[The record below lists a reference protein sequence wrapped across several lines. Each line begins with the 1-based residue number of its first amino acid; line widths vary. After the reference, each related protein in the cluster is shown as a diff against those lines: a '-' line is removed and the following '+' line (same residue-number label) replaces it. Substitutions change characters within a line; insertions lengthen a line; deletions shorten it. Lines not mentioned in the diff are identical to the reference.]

1 MLVPHS
7 GRGNG
12 LGIAPILLSADR
24 KSYSGVVAMAD
35 VRASGLITMTFDDGL
50 LCQFENG
57 YSVLCRNGVKGVV
70 FIPTGLVGGWHEG
83 QRSMSR
89 SHLRELAAAGW
100 EVASHTVSHTRL
112 ANKAGQTRL
121 PLSAVEVEL
130 HESREWL
137 IANGFPVI
145 AFAYPNGR
153 YNDEIEAIACRY
165 YRYVRTTENGLNE
178 VSSGER
184 RLKAFDLCQRKV
196 YQWRPAVD
204 AARVSKKWL
213 IAMIHG
219 VARSAD
225 QIPTGQ
231 ESLWIARDDL
241 ADCLQYVL
249 SSGLPVRTFQEVYDG
264 CQDLPERAERISDS
278 SQRSP

>member
-1 MLVPHS
+1 
-7 GRGNG
+7 
-12 LGIAPILLSADR
+12 
-24 KSYSGVVAMAD
+24 
-35 VRASGLITMTFDDGL
+35 MTFDDGL

-57 YSVLCRNGVKGVV
+57 YPVLCRNGVKGVV
-70 FIPTGLVGGWHEG
+70 FIPTGLIGDWYEG

-100 EVASHTVSHTRL
+100 EVASHTVSHTHL

-137 IANGFPVI
+137 VASGFPVI
-145 AFAYPNGR
+145 SFAYPNGR
-153 YNDEIEAIACRY
+153 YNEEIEAIACRY

-178 VSSGER
+178 VCSGNT

-196 YQWRPAVD
+196 DRWKPAMD
-204 AARVSKKWL
+204 AARASGKWL

-219 VARSAD
+219 VAESAD
-225 QIPTGQ
+225 QIPSGQ
-231 ESLWIARDDL
+231 ESFWIGKDDL
-241 ADCLQYVL
+241 TECLEYAL
-249 SSGLPVRTFQEVYDG
+249 SSGLSVRTFQEVYDA
-264 CQDLPERAERISDS
+264 CQDLPERAERRSDS